1 MKHAILTL
9 AISLIALTPR
19 AEAQTPVTL
28 TADNGVV
35 YELNSPKAGE
45 ATVAAGVATGAT
57 DSFGEPVFTSPSAA
71 VKNEIKIAATVTDA
85 DGNEYTVT
93 RIADAAFYGCK
104 YLKGVSIPEGVKYF
118 GSYAFKGCLSLKE
131 VNVPFSTA
139 TIGDKVFAECGKLAS
154 VEFSC
159 FPFATMGDGVFR
171 NCKSLPSFFLFVNL
185 GSMGDGVFQGCD
197 KLNSINVDSEYRFK
211 VQDCALYEMDT
222 IADVRKRLI
231 FVFPRATGSDRTFT
245 VPDGVTSIG
254 SYAFASCED
263 ITAVCIPGSVTEIG
277 EAAFG
282 GKSGVTMVNID
293 SQTPPAIGDTLCA
306 QKDFK
311 VGVPRGSKDAYLDAW
326 GAKYCSNLT
335 SLPLFKLRDETM
347 GSVKSSTYDPN
358 SKVETVVVATDT
370 AAWALGLSYVS
381 ADIGS
386 LSYMRADV
394 TDTKANEIT
403 FTTSDVEYDMT
414 YTATLG
420 YRNIKFKPGDY
431 CKEITNIQ
439 WIDANTVSVICV
451 PIEPYGYVV
460 AGGWSTGGS
469 PGGHFSISSYVN
481 KVTISGVGNGGT
493 FTIDMKKL
501 ATFESADE
509 TQGTVSA
516 TWIASNAA
524 RVDITPAAGYELAS
538 ATKSGEAYDVTPGA
552 TTVYVT
558 GIERVK
564 GWGEC
569 EEYVFSFRVKEASA
583 LGDVASDPASV
594 IGVFDLSGKRV
605 GRMGHG
611 VYIVR
616 YSDGSA
622 RKIVK

>member
-9 AISLIALTPR
+9 AISLIVFAPR

-71 VKNEIKIAATVTDA
+71 VADEIKIAATVTDD

-93 RIADAAFYGCK
+93 RIADAAFYGCEN
-104 YLKGVSIPEGVKYF
+104 LKRVTIPEGVKYL
-118 GSYAFKGCLSLKE
+118 GSYAFKGCTSL
-131 VNVPFSTA
+131 VVANIPARAT
-139 TIGDKVFAECGKLAS
+139 TIGDEVFAECGKLAS
-154 VEFSC
+154 VDFRC
-159 FPFATMGDGVFR
+159 YIYATMGDGVFR
-171 NCKSLPSFFLFVNL
+171 NCKSLTSLIIYSAL
-185 GSMGDGVFQGCD
+185 ASMGDGVFQGCD
-197 KLNSINVDSEYRFK
+197 KLNTVNVGSEYYFK

-222 IADVRKRLI
+222 IAHVPNRLI
-231 FVFPRATGSDRTFT
+231 FVFPRATGTDRTFT
-245 VPDGVTSIG
+245 VPYGVTSVG
-254 SYAFASCED
+254 SYAFASCEGV
-263 ITAVCIPGSVTEIG
+263 TAVCIPGTVTEIG

-293 SQTPPAIGDTLCA
+293 SQTPPAVGDILCA

-311 VGVPRGSKDAYLDAW
+311 VGVPQGCKDGYLDAW
-326 GAKYCSNLT
+326 KGKFYSNLT
-335 SLPLFKLRDETM
+335 SLPLFKLRDETL
-347 GSVKSSTYDPN
+347 GSIKSSTYDPN
-358 SKVETVVVATDT
+358 SKVETVVVETDT
-370 AAWALGLSYVS
+370 TAWALGLSVFAEDPS
-381 ADIGS
+381 EWGNKHTN
-386 LSYMRADV
+386 V

-403 FTTSDVEYDMT
+403 FTTSDVEYGQT
-414 YTATLG
+414 CTVTLG
-420 YRNIKFKPGDY
+420 YRNVKFKPGNY

-439 WIDANTVSVICV
+439 WIGANTVSVICV

-460 AGGWSTGGS
+460 AGGYGSGGGS
-469 PGGHFSISSYVN
+469 SAGEFSISSYVN
-481 KVTISGVGNGGT
+481 KVTISGIANYGT
-493 FTIDMKKL
+493 YTINMKKL

-538 ATKSGEAYDVTPGA
+538 ATKSGEAYEVTPGA

-558 GIERVK
+558 DIERVS
-564 GWGEC
+564 GWH
-569 EEYVFSFRVKEASA
+569 EEYVFSFRVKESSA
-583 LGDVASDPASV
+583 LGNVASGPASV